1 MNEALIK
8 ADHHLLAVKLIKK
21 KEKQHCIERESTLHR
36 KRIESSVKKQ
46 RNKEIGDTGGVMT
59 YNRSSLAANLSF
71 SPTTTLTKRD
81 TFIII

>member
-8 ADHHLLAVKLIKK
+8 ADHHLLAVKLITKK
-21 KEKQHCIERESTLHR
+21 GKTTLHR

-59 YNRSSLAANLSF
+59 YYRSSLAANLSF
-71 SPTTTLTKRD
+71 RPTTTLTKRD